1 MGIKKYYATK
11 DNTITNAYQANLTT
25 RATGSNMGAS
35 DILEA
40 FVIHGQTNDII
51 TATPSAG
58 NAAAAEQS
66 RIIIEFPISTILSDM
81 TNGTLPKLTNSGSV
95 KFYLNMYNAPHGN
108 TTPYNYN
115 LDVYMLSQS
124 WTEGRGL
131 DMNNYTDLGFSN
143 WDSGSSTTK
152 WQSKVDTAQPGG
164 SYLSSPQYPTSS
176 AFFETGLENLE
187 HDVSELVYSWLNGTT
202 NSGFLIKMPDSA
214 VSGSESLYTKMFFGR
229 TSEFYNYR
237 PTLEARWDSSRKD
250 NRGSFFVSSSLVSA
264 ANNMNILYLY
274 NNVRGQ
280 LQNIPNLQNNTLDV
294 RIYSGTTSPLGAP
307 LQVRNHKQDLALV
320 TEAGLLKE
328 NGHIITGIYTAS
340 FASSS
345 SFDNMYDVWSTGSG
359 GSKVEFFTG
368 SFSPKQLQTSDLLFA
383 DEYVT
388 SITNLENSYLKGQ
401 KPKLRVFT
409 RNKNWNPNIYTV
421 ASTDIV
427 PEIIEDAYYRVYRVI
442 DNLPIVPFGTG
453 STNNQFSR
461 LSYDVSGNYF
471 ELDTSFLEPG
481 YAYGIQFAY
490 YLQGTY
496 AEQPQTFKFKIKEE
510 DK

>member
-1 MGIKKYYATK
+1 MGIKKYYASK
-11 DNTITNAYQANLTT
+11 DNTITNAFEVNLKT
-25 RATGSNMGAS
+25 RGTGSNMGAA

-40 FVIHGQTNDII
+40 FVIHGQT
-51 TATPSAG
+51 SASID
-58 NAAAAEQS
+58 AANAEQS
-66 RIIIEFPISTILSDM
+66 RIIIQFPVSDISADM
-81 TNGTLPKLTNSGSV
+81 TSGVLPSDSASI

-108 TTPYNYN
+108 TVPFDYS

-131 DMNNYTDLGFSN
+131 DMDNYSDLGRSN
-143 WDSGSSTTK
+143 WESASSTLN
-152 WQSKVDTAQPGG
+152 WQDRAATAQPGG
-164 SYLSSPQYPTSS
+164 SYLDSPEYPTSS
-176 AFFETGLENLE
+176 VSFETGLENID
-187 HDVSELVYSWLNGTT
+187 HDVSELVYSWINGTT
-202 NSGFLIKMPDSA
+202 NSGFLIKFPNSV
-214 VSGSESLYTKMFFGR
+214 VSGSETMYTKMFFGR
-229 TSEFYNYR
+229 TSEFYDYR
-237 PTLEARWDSSRKD
+237 PTIEARWDSSRKD
-250 NRGSFFVSSSLVSA
+250 NRGSFFISSSLATA
-264 ANNMNILYLY
+264 AENMNNLYLY

-280 LQNIPNLQNNTLDV
+280 LQNIPNLENNTLDV
-294 RIYSGTTSPLGAP
+294 RIYSGSTGPSGSVLE
-307 LQVRNHKQDLALV
+307 LRDHKQNIATV

-328 NGHIITGIYTAS
+328 NGHTITGIYTAS

-345 SFDNMYDVWSTGSG
+345 SFDTVFDVWSTGSG

-368 SFSPKQLQTSDLLFA
+368 SYTPKQLQTSDLLFE

-388 SITNLENSYLKGQ
+388 SITNLESSYLKGQ
-401 KPKLRVFT
+401 KPKLRVFA
-409 RNKNWNPNIYTV
+409 RNKNWSPNIYTV
-421 ASTDIV
+421 ASQAIV
-427 PEIIEDAYYRVYRVI
+427 PEIVDDAYYRIFRVI

-453 STNNQFSR
+453 SANNQFSR

-471 ELDTSFLEPG
+471 ELDTSYLEPG

>member
-11 DNTITNAYQANLTT
+11 DNTITNAFKANLST

-40 FVIHGQTNDII
+40 FVIHGQT
-51 TATPSAG
+51 TASVSGTPSAG
-58 NAAAAEQS
+58 NAVNAEQS
-66 RIIIEFPISTILSDM
+66 RIILEFPIPTISSDM
-81 TNGTLPKLTNSGSV
+81 TSGILPTLSGSL

-108 TTPYNYN
+108 TVPLNYN

-131 DMNNYTDLGFSN
+131 DMDNYGDLGYSN
-143 WDSGSSTTK
+143 WESGSTSTRWQTK
-152 WQSKVDTAQPGG
+152 DLTAQPGG
-164 SYLSSPQYPTSS
+164 SHLSPGSTEAYPTSS
-176 AFFETGLENLE
+176 VFFESGLENIE
-187 HDVSELVYSWLNGTT
+187 HDVSEIVYSWLNGTT
-202 NSGFLIKMPDSA
+202 NSGFLIKFPDSA
-214 VSGSESLYTKMFFGR
+214 VSGSETLYTKMFFGR

-250 NRGSFFVSSSLVSA
+250 NRGSFFISSSLVSA
-264 ANNMNILYLY
+264 DNNMNTLYLY

-280 LQNIPNLQNNTLDV
+280 LQNIPNLENNTLDV
-294 RIYSGTTSPLGAP
+294 RIYSGTTVPLGVP
-307 LQVRNHKQDLALV
+307 HKQALATV

-328 NGHIITGIYTAS
+328 NGHVITGIYTAS

-345 SFDNMYDVWSTGSG
+345 SYDNVYDVWSTGSAA
-359 GSKVEFFTG
+359 SKVEFFTG
-368 SFSPKQLQTSDLLFA
+368 SYSPERVQTSDLLFA
-383 DEYVT
+383 EEYVT

-401 KPKLRVFT
+401 KPKLRVFI
-409 RNKNWNPNIYTV
+409 RNKNWSPNIYTV
-421 ASTDIV
+421 ASQKIV
-427 PEIIEDAYYRVYRVI
+427 PEIIENAYYRIYRVI
-442 DNLPIVPFGTG
+442 DNLSIVSFGTG
-453 STNNQFSR
+453 SENNQFSR

-471 ELDTSFLEPG
+471 DLNTSFLEPG

-490 YLQGTY
+490 YLQGIY
-496 AEQPQTFKFKIKEE
+496 SEQPQIFKFKIKEE